1 MQVSE
6 PTCRWALL
14 LPLLAL
20 LPGGPR
26 GLAQACVCP
35 RATVVTR
42 LPAEIPGGACCL
54 NYSGSALGRV
64 SWPGFSDHDDHNN
77 NNNNNDDDDDD
88 DDDDARRPRLEVLDL
103 SRCDITHIEP
113 GFGGGGGAARL
124 REVHLQHNRLEALP
138 EHFLARQP
146 GLRLLD
152 LGWNRLL
159 ELPEGLLGGG
169 AGGGP
174 PPPPLLLRRRLGL
187 AGNRLR
193 SLEPV
198 AAVLRGAASPRL
210 RRLELE
216 LELNP
221 WDCSCGLVGLLA
233 VATATTTGANGTVVV
248 SSSDLTCASPRALEG
263 VAVLSLSPGAVC
275 RPPGLTALFVL
286 LPLLLLAG
294 LLLCWC
300 CGRKRKRRSDAT
312 FGSKKRRSKQS
323 RKAPAA
329 QPRKP
334 ARPVA
339 NGDPPERGGGPPE
352 RGGGPPERGG
362 GAPERGG
369 GILKKK
375 QLLLRPASPLF
386 GSTRDLPQQVE
397 AEPKPGSA
405 SLRDSRASVS
415 SAEGGASGNTTA
427 GGGGA
432 GEGGGG
438 GGRGAELD
446 DVVSVSEVLKDSANR
461 EKAYLVQSTEYYSL
475 LPGMDLG
482 GSDHGDYESVD
493 LA

>member
-1 MQVSE
+1 MTIKE

-35 RATVVTR
+35 GATVVTR
-42 LPAEIPGGACCL
+42 LPAVIPRGACCL

-64 SWPGFSDHDDHNN
+64 SWPGFSDDDDDDDNNN

-88 DDDDARRPRLEVLDL
+88 DHHRHNASRRPRLEVLDL

-113 GFGGGGGAARL
+113 GFGGGAATRL
-124 REVHLQHNRLEALP
+124 REVHLQHNRLAALP
-138 EHFLARQP
+138 EDFLSRQP

-159 ELPEGLLGGG
+159 ELPAGLLLGGSGG
-169 AGGGP
+169 A
-174 PPPPLLLRRRLGL
+174 LRRLGL

-198 AAVLRGAASPRL
+198 APVLRAAPRL
-210 RRLELE
+210 SRLE

-221 WDCSCGLVGLLA
+221 WHCSCGLVALLA
-233 VATATTTGANGTVVV
+233 VAAATGANGTV
-248 SSSDLTCASPRALEG
+248 SSGPSANLTCASPPTLEG
-263 VAVLSLSPGAVC
+263 VAVLSLSAGAVC
-275 RPPGLTALFVL
+275 QPPGLTALFIL

-323 RKAPAA
+323 QKA
-329 QPRKP
+329 P

-339 NGDPPERGGGPPE
+339 NGDPALTDGAPG
-352 RGGGPPERGG
+352 RGG

-369 GILKKK
+369 GILKK
-375 QLLLRPASPLF
+375 QLLLGPASPLF
-386 GSTRDLPQQVE
+386 GSTRDLPQQAE

-415 SAEGGASGNTTA
+415 SAEGGASGLGLPGDTAA

-432 GEGGGG
+432 GEGGGGG

-446 DVVSVSEVLKDSANR
+446 DVVSVSEVLKDSADR
-461 EKAYLVQSTEYYSL
+461 EKAYLVPSTEYYSL

>member
-1 MQVSE
+1 MTINE
-6 PTCRWALL
+6 PTRRWALL

-64 SWPGFSDHDDHNN
+64 SWPGFSDDDDNNN
-77 NNNNNDDDDDD
+77 NNNNNDPHHHN
-88 DDDDARRPRLEVLDL
+88 ASRPRLEVLDL
-103 SRCDITHIEP
+103 SRCNITHIEP
-113 GFGGGGGAARL
+113 GFGRAATGL
-124 REVHLQHNRLEALP
+124 REVHLQHNRLAALP
-138 EHFLARQP
+138 EDFLARQP
-146 GLRLLD
+146 GLRVLD
-152 LGWNRLL
+152 LGSNRLL
-159 ELPEGLLGGG
+159 ELPEGLLGGSG
-169 AGGGP
+169 A
-174 PPPPLLLRRRLGL
+174 LRRLGL

-198 AAVLRGAASPRL
+198 AWVLRAPRL
-210 RRLELE
+210 SRLE

-221 WDCSCGLVGLLA
+221 WDCSCGLVELLA
-233 VATATTTGANGTVVV
+233 VATATGANGTV
-248 SSSDLTCASPRALEG
+248 SSGPSANLTCASPRKLEG
-263 VAVLSLSPGAVC
+263 VAVLSLSPDAVC
-275 RPPGLTALFVL
+275 QPPGLTALFIL

-312 FGSKKRRSKQS
+312 FGSKKRKSKQS
-323 RKAPAA
+323 QKAPAA
-329 QPRKP
+329 GFRDQPRKP

-339 NGDPPERGGGPPE
+339 NGDPAPADGAPERGGGPPE
-352 RGGGPPERGG
+352 RGGG
-362 GAPERGG
+362 
-369 GILKKK
+369 ILKK

-386 GSTRDLPQQVE
+386 SSTQDLPQQVE
-397 AEPKPGSA
+397 AEPKLGSA

-415 SAEGGASGNTTA
+415 SAEGGGSGLGLPGNTTA

-432 GEGGGG
+432 GEGG